1 MFLFTIPPQNMSI
14 NSTGSVTISGLAI
27 LQSPRA
33 IDPQKGSRNVVFNV
47 NFCIVEG
54 SSNATMGLLRYF
66 ATNEMAN
73 EIQEMAEKPFQKAFI
88 TANVNYCSFLNHAM

>member
-1 MFLFTIPPQNMSI
+1 
-14 NSTGSVTISGLAI
+14 
-27 LQSPRA
+27 
-33 IDPQKGSRNVVFNV
+33 
-47 NFCIVEG
+47 
-54 SSNATMGLLRYF
+54 MGLLRYF